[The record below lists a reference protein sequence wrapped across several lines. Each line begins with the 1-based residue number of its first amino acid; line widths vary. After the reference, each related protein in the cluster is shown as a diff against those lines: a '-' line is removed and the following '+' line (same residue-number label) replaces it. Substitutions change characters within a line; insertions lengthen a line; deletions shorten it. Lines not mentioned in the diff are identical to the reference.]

1 MSKKKICLVLA
12 LILVVILIVFCL
24 ILFKPFKSMKEE
36 TNKVSIPQENT
47 ETSNIEKEEKIIE
60 NNPVMEEEI
69 VQEEQQEVKK
79 EEKKEI
85 NKNSPSTSKK
95 ENDSNT
101 IKEQQPIIRENN
113 DEPVEQEKIE
123 KEETNEQNNSNIDI
137 VDKVVEEQKDT
148 EYETLL
154 VQVQYATYEECMD
167 IGFDEAIKDPVGIL
181 GFSCP
186 YIAYKGKVIGYRL
199 KLDYTNSMEN

>member
-12 LILVVILIVFCL
+12 LILVVVLIVFCL

-47 ETSNIEKEEKIIE
+47 ETSNIENEEYIVDV
-60 NNPVMEEEI
+60 PVMEEEI

-85 NKNSPSTSKK
+85 NKNSQSTSQK
-95 ENDSNT
+95 ENNSNT

-123 KEETNEQNNSNIDI
+123 KEETTEQNNSNTDI

-154 VQVQYATYEECMD
+154 AQVQYATYEECMD
-167 IGFDEAIKDPVGIL
+167 IGFEEAIKDPVGIL

-199 KLDYTNSMEN
+199 KLDYTNPMEN